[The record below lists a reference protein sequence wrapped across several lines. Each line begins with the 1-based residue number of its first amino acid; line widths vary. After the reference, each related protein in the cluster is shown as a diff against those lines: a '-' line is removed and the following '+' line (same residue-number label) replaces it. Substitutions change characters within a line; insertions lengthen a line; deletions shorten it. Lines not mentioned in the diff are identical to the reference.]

1 MLEPAPSSLPS
12 SADPATASVHGV
24 ARPGPAATGAAIPPL
39 SAAPPGSLGGYRV
52 VRRLGGGST
61 AAVLLARGG
70 GSSVALR
77 CYREGVPDTRI
88 DAEVES
94 LGRVRSRHL
103 ATLLD
108 LATGA
113 DGRPV
118 PVLDAVIGPTLEE
131 LLRGRN
137 GSLDPGEAVTV
148 LAPLAELVHELH
160 EVGVTVGRWGT
171 AGVRIGADGAPVLT
185 ALSGLLAA
193 PPLPER
199 FRRREP
205 GILADLAGLRGLAEQ
220 VVAAVRPE
228 RRDALLAAVEG
239 VDDALSLEQALF
251 DAARPAPVVVAL
263 SSAAPQPG
271 PEVVAPDG
279 RHPQA
284 AAGSEIADG
293 QERSEPGLRGTVLRI
308 LDDLGLPPAVVS
320 ALRSTPG
327 RGLPRGPS
335 RLRAPRSERA
345 ERLGMPPKPRR
356 VGRAAEPGPAPR
368 PRRSIVL
375 LGGAGLLALAASVAL
390 VVLDN
395 DAPGSARPGA
405 QSTPADERPGE
416 SDAAIPPVEESPEP
430 GGTAASAAVDTGAE
444 PAPEEWLALAAE
456 LARRW
461 ADCREEV
468 QSGETADSCASTV
481 VQEGSAASESLA
493 DSRATAADDL
503 LAQPPAEVVVA
514 DRLGSAALIDLIH
527 DDGTRTAS
535 LLVVRSEAGW
545 RVRSVLD

>member
-12 SADPATASVHGV
+12 SADPTAASVRGV
-24 ARPGPAATGAAIPPL
+24 ARPAPAASGAAIPPP

-77 CYREGVPDTRI
+77 CYREGVPDSRI

-108 LATGA
+108 LATGV

-131 LLRGRN
+131 LLRRRS

-160 EVGVTVGRWGT
+160 EVGVTVGRWGA

-205 GILADLAGLRGLAEQ
+205 GILADLVGLRGLAER
-220 VVAAVRPE
+220 VVAGVRPE
-228 RRDALLAAVEG
+228 RRDALLAAIEG

-251 DAARPAPVVVAL
+251 DAARPAPVVLAL
-263 SSAAPQPG
+263 SSAAPHPD
-271 PEVVAPDG
+271 PEVVASDG
-279 RHPQA
+279 RYRQA
-284 AAGSEIADG
+284 PSGSEIADG
-293 QERSEPGLRGTVLRI
+293 HERHEPGLRGTVLRI

-320 ALRSTPG
+320 ALRPTPD
-327 RGLPRGPS
+327 RDLPGAPS
-335 RLRAPRSERA
+335 RLRAPRPVRA
-345 ERLGMPPKPRR
+345 DWLDKPQKPRR
-356 VGRAAEPGPAPR
+356 AGRSAEPGAAPR

-375 LGGAGLLALAASVAL
+375 LGAAGLVALAASIAV
-390 VVLDN
+390 VVLDV
-395 DAPGSARPGA
+395 DAQGSARSGA
-405 QSTPADERPGE
+405 QSVPADERPGE

-430 GGTAASAAVDTGAE
+430 EDPAAPAAVDTGAE
-444 PAPEEWLALAAE
+444 PASEEWLALVAE

-461 ADCREEV
+461 ANCRE
-468 QSGETADSCASTV
+468 QGRSGEGSDSCASTV
-481 VQEGSAASESLA
+481 VQEGSAASESLL
-493 DSRATAADDL
+493 DSRVTAADDL
-503 LAQPPAEVVVA
+503 LAQPPADVVVA